1 MKAMSRRRILAV
13 PDMHAPYHDEKVVRC
28 LLRVAERCNVDE
40 IVYIGDF
47 CDFYS
52 VSAHDKSPER
62 RENLE
67 EELRGCRRLIRRFDR
82 TGVKQ
87 HTYLGGNHEHRL
99 ARYISRRAP
108 ELSESIAGIPQLLE
122 LDNLTEK
129 WKYIPYRV
137 PYKVGDATFIHDV
150 GKSGVSAAR
159 ASYSVYR
166 GKLIIGHT
174 HRAQFYSEGDGWCLN
189 IGWGGAYEA
198 IDYFPEHRARNE
210 WQHAFGIV
218 DMHKGVASPQ
228 LCLIDDKGKTTVDG
242 QRI

>member
-1 MKAMSRRRILAV
+1 
-13 PDMHAPYHDEKVVRC
+13 MHAPYHDEKVVRC
-28 LLRVAERCNVDE
+28 LLRVAKKLEIDE

-67 EELRGCRRLIRRFDR
+67 EELRGCRRLLQRFDR
-82 TGVKQ
+82 VGVRK

-99 ARYISRRAP
+99 ARYVARKAP
-108 ELSESIAGIPQLLE
+108 ELSGSIASMPQLLG
-122 LDNLTEK
+122 LDSLDSK
-129 WKYIPYRV
+129 WSYIPYGV
-137 PYKVGDATFIHDV
+137 PYRVGDATFLHDV

-174 HRAQFYSEGDGWCLN
+174 HRAQLYTEGDGWCLN
-189 IGWGGAYEA
+189 IGWGGDYGA
-198 IDYFPEHRARNE
+198 INYFPEHRARNE

-218 DMHKGVASPQ
+218 DIHNGKAHPQ
-228 LCLIDDKGKTTVDG
+228 LCLIGEDGKTTVDG